1 MAPNQFKA
9 QLGEIGALQ
18 TVGEA
23 KQQQSQTALDEAFR
37 QYQLEKDEPYNVMG
51 KYQAVIQGA
60 PVQQTTFA
68 PTGAYSQ
75 PAPSTAQTLLGGI
88 GTLSNAYGMFS
99 GNTPKLKEGGMIYAE
114 GGGGLNSLPVVYRKD
129 KGKVSPYDTDPEFG
143 YDDKGFLE
151 RVQDRIDSYKFSRR
165 AGNQFPMENEGQ
177 GEPVFPLTQG
187 RPIQLDEEAAKLYD
201 KYGNLLDLPD
211 TIDEF
216 GNVIKKVSSNLYNK
230 SQQKSTVDNAGG
242 LSDIGRSTAGTNYL
256 DGSVYKMNAI
266 DPGDNYGGD
275 SGVNLENPNQPTDV
289 EQPKIVTPPSIT
301 PTKEEVQVVTNA
313 KATLDAVATSP
324 NATETD
330 IAIAEKAY
338 LDSIEMSK
346 TKLAARQAG
355 IEDQRKRAQYNNMAQ
370 FFARLGSASPRKE
383 GILGLID
390 VGLQV
395 APESLDK
402 MKATNE
408 KAVTAANALIDK
420 QDDLNRIKLKEDLGI
435 KLSRNERKIA
445 EEKVKREVG
454 QFEESLNFKYK
465 ELDSKTRAAI
475 AKAIN
480 DGGLKASDF
489 NSVKGTIEAM
499 SGKSFI
505 KDKNG
510 NYSKVDGI
518 ELTDGQTQ
526 QINSLMGEAL
536 ATLADVG
543 NLSDFNSGIAKQL
556 AARMNDILTVK
567 TDSSLQEEK
576 QTNSLKY
583 GI

>member
-1 MAPNQFKA
+1 
-9 QLGEIGALQ
+9 
-18 TVGEA
+18 
-23 KQQQSQTALDEAFR
+23 
-37 QYQLEKDEPYNVMG
+37 
-51 KYQAVIQGA
+51 
-60 PVQQTTFA
+60 
-68 PTGAYSQ
+68 
-75 PAPSTAQTLLGGI
+75 
-88 GTLSNAYGMFS
+88 
-99 GNTPKLKEGGMIYAE
+99 
-114 GGGGLNSLPVVYRKD
+114 
-129 KGKVSPYDTDPEFG
+129 
-143 YDDKGFLE
+143 
-151 RVQDRIDSYKFSRR
+151 
-165 AGNQFPMENEGQ
+165 MENEGQ

-289 EQPKIVTPPSIT
+289 EQPKIVTLPSIT

-370 FFARLGSASPRKE
+370 FFARLGTASPRKE

-536 ATLADVG
+536 AALANVG
-543 NLSDFNSGIAKQL
+543 NLSDFNSGIAEQL